1 MKVHIKDFIHY
12 AVVERGLSHNTV
24 VSYERDLNSYAAYL
38 EEQEQLSSFDLL
50 LPVQIKKD

>member
-38 EEQEQLSSFDLL
+38 EEQEQISNSLTR
-50 LPVQIKKD
+50 

>member
-38 EEQEQLSSFDLL
+38 EEQEQLSSIDQ
-50 LPVQIKKD
+50 V